1 MMEVNITVRC
11 ASVCFLYQFVVVELV
26 LGLNWAGLDVNVERK
41 YLFCAEST
49 QENYQ
54 HRTYIEIRRQ
64 IIPILEFANC
74 TFSAFLY

>member
-49 QENYQ
+49 GSHPHGDEAARADRPG
-54 HRTYIEIRRQ
+54 HCGRDGTWRT
-64 IIPILEFANC
+64 
-74 TFSAFLY
+74 S